1 MPDLYRLFRVTL
13 DGYQLTA
20 QRPFASQREA
30 CLWHIEKWKKRTTSN
45 ALILRGPDGRRYS
58 FNDSVGVAANGFAE
72 PGRV

>member
-30 CLWHIEKWKKRTTSN
+30 CQWHLAAWATRETSN

-58 FNDSVGVAANGFAE
+58 FNDSVGVVG
-72 PGRV
+72 G